1 MVSGRM
7 LLGMLL
13 GALLFGGL
21 IVYIVLIYNGLIR
34 LRNNIEKAW
43 SNIDVLLKQRADELP
58 KLIDTVREYMEYERD
73 ILQDLTDARTGVEQA
88 QGPAEEAAADQT
100 LRGALSELSAVAEDY
115 PELQASDNFQQ
126 LQDRIASLEEQ
137 IADRREFY
145 NDSVNTYNIRIDQI
159 PYNIVAILLGYRE
172 KELFAVNEEDTQ
184 DINIDTAFDTADGD
198 ATEQRPVAGE

>member
-21 IVYIVLIYNGLIR
+21 IVYVVLIYNGLIR

-58 KLIDTVREYMEYERD
+58 KLIDTVREYMDYERD